1 MRFVATEG
9 QGGGL
14 TVCTAG
20 GRQERVTTGMVC
32 GGAVRLLS
40 TVVGVL
46 REKDAPAFVTSI
58 CSADGWSEP
67 AADFAHNHHDFFRN
81 SCEVHCYPVSCDDCT
96 RLVLV
101 DHSIDRR
108 VAT

>member
-14 TVCTAG
+14 IVCTAG

-67 AADFAHNHHDFFRN
+67 AADLYSLWQDCQRDSHH
-81 SCEVHCYPVSCDDCT
+81 SCS
-96 RLVLV
+96 RK
-101 DHSIDRR
+101 S
-108 VAT
+108 